1 MTMEAVKEIE
11 SHIRRI
17 SNLSRENERLRR
29 QVIELKNKFKK
40 HGQAGLQALEEIELL
55 LFNTENTENKTP
67 PPVDSEKK

>member
-1 MTMEAVKEIE
+1 MEAVKEIE